1 MAIDSPVQRDGDQGF
16 LGFAS
21 RLNPLTLPPGML
33 QDSVNMRLER
43 GTAQTRKGA
52 KRLADAI
59 STTDTPLALSF
70 DLAAD
75 KNISTI
81 TRSGTLATVTTT
93 AAHGYTNGNQVN
105 IRGAEAPNAALYNGD
120 FVISAAGGSS
130 FQYTMTGTPTA
141 DATGTLFA
149 NKGPIVKTTYG
160 GGIFA
165 SGVFASRN
173 YENAAEYIVMCGP
186 SSAFLWRNTPSGDE
200 VETLVYPNSPD
211 ETIEPTDNVSVVQ
224 AFDRLYI
231 LREAEQT
238 PDTEWANRLLGVDP
252 GVFTVTIASPGV
264 VTKTAHGLE
273 NTMAVTLST
282 TGALPTGL
290 VAGTIYY
297 VINKTANTF
306 QLAATSGGVAIN
318 TSGSQSGVHSLT
330 PVSAAVSST
339 TATIFCKNHPYL
351 AGQRV
356 RLEAGGP
363 AAFNGHEFD
372 VLGGADAPTTHT
384 FRVTVPNLTAN
395 DTASSATRATRRV
408 KPPIYWTGT
417 GSFVRAAGG
426 VPAEGATYRKMRSV
440 GWASYI
446 QNRLIIPDGRDQ
458 VAISDYLDA
467 DLYDPFYQ
475 SFRAGAGG
483 SDYIVAVHPW
493 VEGSALVFARKSI
506 WLATLGQLPSTDG
519 ASFAIDT
526 AVAKLELIT
535 DEIGCSA
542 RNSIATAGRYV
553 FFLSD
558 AGVYRLDTQLDL
570 KLRGDTKPLSDP
582 VADQFERID
591 QSKVHRAFGLWHNNR
606 YTLAVPTIDS
616 PDETNDLVITYSA
629 LNDQWESRDIY
640 GIGVDALIV
649 GTYSDVRRVFNV
661 RRTGSLFL
669 LDEKDDGTDD
679 EPSGSNV
686 GLVVGTIR
694 TRRYNMGNM
703 HSKRFTRALS
713 DVVLPSAGS
722 ITVEAELFNPDAPV
736 TLVPGQS
743 NDTGAEEDYTLKQ
756 PIRRK
761 AHAAELIFQTNLQR
775 PEIRNVSIEAA
786 LEGLPQT
793 DTRNAA

>member
-21 RLNPLTLPPGML
+21 RLNPLTLPAGML

-59 STTDTPLALSF
+59 STADEPLTLSF

-75 KNISTI
+75 KAI
-81 TRSGTLATVTTT
+81 TSITFSGSLATVTTT
-93 AAHGYTNGNQVN
+93 AAHGYANGNQVN
-105 IRGAEAPNAALYNGD
+105 IRGAAAPNAALYNGD

-130 FQYTMTGTPTA
+130 FQYTMTGTPTLN
-141 DATGTLFA
+141 ATGTLLA

-165 SGVFASRN
+165 AGVFASQN
-173 YENAAEYIVMCGP
+173 YENAAEYIVMAGP
-186 SSAFLWRNTPSGDE
+186 SEAYLWRNTSPTDTVDTVGYPSDE
-200 VETLVYPNSPD
+200 IID
-211 ETIEPTDNVSVVQ
+211 PTDNVSVVQ

-231 LREAEQT
+231 LREAAQT
-238 PDTEWANRLLGVDP
+238 GTFAEVERGTDVAAGAATM
-252 GVFTVTIASPGV
+252 TIASPAV
-264 VTKTAHGLE
+264 VTKTAHNLE
-273 NTMAVTLST
+273 NGMAVVFST
-282 TGALPTGL
+282 TGALPTG
-290 VAGTIYY
+290 VTAGTVYY
-297 VINKTANTF
+297 VINKATDTL
-306 QLAATSGGVAIN
+306 QISTTSGGTAVN
-318 TSGSQSGVHSLT
+318 TSGTQSGTHTLT
-330 PVSAAVSST
+330 PVSAVVSST
-339 TATIFCKNHPYL
+339 TATIFSKSHGYIVGNRIRL
-351 AGQRV
+351 TAGS
-356 RLEAGGP
+356 
-363 AAFNGHEFD
+363 AAALDGHEFD
-372 VLGGADAPTTHT
+372 VATKTDHT
-384 FRVTVPNLTAN
+384 FTIAVPSG
-395 DTASSATRATRRV
+395 TASDLTTGLRLRRV

-426 VPAEGATYRKMRSV
+426 VPAAGPTYKGMRSV
-440 GWASYI
+440 AWAAYI
-446 QNRLIIPDGRDQ
+446 SNRLVIPDGRDQ

-467 DLYDPFYQ
+467 DVYDPFWQ

-506 WLATLGQLPSTDG
+506 WLATLAQFPSTDG

-591 QSKVHRAFGLWHNNR
+591 QSKVQRAFGLWHNNR

-629 LNDQWESRDIY
+629 LNDQWESRDTY

-649 GTYSDVRRVFNV
+649 GTYGDVRRVFNV

-713 DVVLPSAGS
+713 DVVLPNAGS
-722 ITVEAELFNPDAPV
+722 ITVQAKLFNPDATV

>member
-1 MAIDSPVQRDGDQGF
+1 MAIDSPIQRDGDQGF

-21 RLNPLTLPPGML
+21 RLNPLTLPAGML

-59 STTDTPLALSF
+59 STSDEPLTLSF
-70 DLAAD
+70 NLAAD
-75 KNISTI
+75 VAI
-81 TRSGTLATVTTT
+81 TSITFSGALATVTTT
-93 AAHGYTNGNQVN
+93 AAHGYSNGNQVN
-105 IRGAEAPNAALYNGD
+105 IRGATGADASRYNGD
-120 FVISAAGGSS
+120 FVISAASGTS
-130 FQYTMTGTPTA
+130 FQYTMTGTPA
-141 DATGTLFA
+141 ANATGTLFA
-149 NKGPIVKTTYG
+149 NKGPLVKTTYG

-165 SGVFASRN
+165 SGVFASQN
-173 YENAAEYIVMCGP
+173 YENANEYIVMCGP
-186 SSAFLWRNTPSGDE
+186 GSAYLWRNTSPTDTVVTVGYPS
-200 VETLVYPNSPD
+200 SPD
-211 ETIEPTDNVSVVQ
+211 ETIDPTDNVSVVQ

-231 LREAEQT
+231 LREAPLTASGFDQKLT
-238 PDTEWANRLLGVDP
+238 NASGI
-252 GVFTVTIASPGV
+252 TV
-264 VTKTAHGLE
+264 
-273 NTMAVTLST
+273 
-282 TGALPTGL
+282 
-290 VAGTIYY
+290 
-297 VINKTANTF
+297 
-306 QLAATSGGVAIN
+306 SG
-318 TSGSQSGVHSLT
+318 
-330 PVSAAVSST
+330 T
-339 TATIFCKNHPYL
+339 TATVNVNTHNYSV
-351 AGQRV
+351 GQRV
-356 RLEAGGP
+356 RIEGSTV
-363 AAFNGHEFD
+363 AAFDGHEFD
-372 VLGGADAPTTHT
+372 VLGGADAPTTNT
-384 FRVTVPNLTAN
+384 FKITVPSGTADAAVAN
-395 DTASSATRATRRV
+395 IKVRRV

-426 VPAEGATYRKMRSV
+426 VPAEGPTYKKMRSV
-440 GWASYI
+440 PWASYI

-467 DLYDPFYQ
+467 DLYDPFWQ

-506 WLATLGQLPSTDG
+506 WLATLAQNPSIDG
-519 ASFAIDT
+519 TGFAIDT

-591 QSKVHRAFGLWHNNR
+591 QSKVQRAFGLWHNNR
-606 YTLAVPTIDS
+606 YTLAVPTLDS
-616 PDETNDLVITYSA
+616 PDDTNDLVITYSA
-629 LNDQWESRDIY
+629 LNEQWESRDTY
-640 GIGVDALIV
+640 GIGVDTLIV
-649 GTYSDVRRVFNV
+649 GTYSDARRVFNV
-661 RRTGSLFL
+661 RRTGKLYL
-669 LDEKDDGTDD
+669 LDEKTDGTDD

-686 GLVVGTIR
+686 GQVVGTIK

-722 ITVEAELFNPDAPV
+722 IAVKANLINPDAEI

-743 NDTGAEEDYTLKQ
+743 NDTGVGEDYTLKQ

>member
-21 RLNPLTLPPGML
+21 RLNPLTLPAGML

-59 STTDTPLALSF
+59 STADEPLTLSF

-75 KNISTI
+75 KAI
-81 TRSGTLATVTTT
+81 TSITFSGPTATVTTA
-93 AAHGYTNGNQVN
+93 AAHGYSNGGQVN
-105 IRGAEAPNAALYNGD
+105 ISGATGADAAFYNGD
-120 FVISAAGGSS
+120 FAISNASGTT
-130 FQYTMTGTPTA
+130 FDYTMTGTPTA
-141 DATGTLFA
+141 NATGTLLA
-149 NKGPIVKTTYG
+149 NKGPLVRTTYG

-165 SGVFASRN
+165 SGVFASQN
-173 YENAAEYIVMCGP
+173 YQNANEYIVMCGP
-186 SSAFLWRNTPSGDE
+186 SEAYLWRNTSPTDTVVTVG
-200 VETLVYPNSPD
+200 YPGD

-231 LREAEQT
+231 LREAAQT
-238 PDTEWANRLLGVDP
+238 GTFAEVGRGTSEAGAA
-252 GVFTVTIASPGV
+252 TMTIASPAI
-264 VTKTAHGLE
+264 VTRAAHNLE
-273 NTMAVTLST
+273 NGMAVVFST
-282 TGALPTGL
+282 TGALPTG
-290 VAGTIYY
+290 VTAGTVYY
-297 VINKTANTF
+297 VINK
-306 QLAATSGGVAIN
+306 ATDTLQISASSGGAAVN
-318 TSGSQSGVHSLT
+318 TSGTQSGTHTLT
-330 PVSAAVSST
+330 PVSAVVSAAT
-339 TATIFCKNHPYL
+339 GTIFSKSHGYVV
-351 AGQRV
+351 GDRV
-356 RLEAGGP
+356 RLTDGSS
-363 AAFNGHEFD
+363 AALDGHEFD
-372 VLGGADAPTTHT
+372 VATKTDHT
-384 FRVTVPNLTAN
+384 FTIAVPSGTASDLTAGL
-395 DTASSATRATRRV
+395 RLRRV

-426 VPAEGATYRKMRSV
+426 IPAEGPTYKKMRSV
-440 GWASYI
+440 PWAAYI

-467 DLYDPFYQ
+467 DLYDPLWQ

-493 VEGSALVFARKSI
+493 VESSALVFARKSI
-506 WLATLGQLPSTDG
+506 WLATLAQFPSTDG
-519 ASFAIDT
+519 SGFAIDT
-526 AVAKLELIT
+526 AAAKLELIT

-570 KLRGDTKPLSDP
+570 KLRGDTRPLSAP

-591 QSKVHRAFGLWHNNR
+591 QSKVQRAFGLWHNNR
-606 YTLAVPTIDS
+606 YTLAVPTLDS
-616 PDETNDLVITYSA
+616 PDDTNDLVITWNA

-640 GIGVDALIV
+640 DIGVDALIV
-649 GTYSDVRRVFNV
+649 STYSDVRRVFSV
-661 RRTGSLFL
+661 RRTGKLYL
-669 LDEKDDGTDD
+669 LDEKADGTDD

-686 GLVVGTIR
+686 DQYSGTIK

-713 DVVLPSAGS
+713 DVVLPNAGS
-722 ITVEAELFNPDAPV
+722 VTVKANLINPDAEII
-736 TLVPGQS
+736 LGPGQS
-743 NDTGAEEDYTLKQ
+743 NDTGVGDDYTLKQ

-761 AHAAELIFQTNLQR
+761 AHAAEIIFQTNLQR